1 MYVDHLKKSNAP
13 SRFVT
18 LSVCFAILFLALPL
32 SVQGESQD
40 SNSVAALRQMGKA
53 FASIVEKTS
62 PAVVSLKS
70 QSTVSRESSRY
81 FDSPFGEDP
90 FEFWFGPRTPRERTP
105 QRRNREQAVT
115 ALGSGFLI
123 SSDGYILTNNHMVG
137 DAKKVE
143 IELGDGRKF
152 TAKIIGTDPD
162 SDIAVVKIDAENLP
176 YLELGDSDALQVGE
190 WVVAIG
196 NPLGFSHTV
205 TAGIVSAKGRS
216 VGLADIENFIQTDAA
231 INRGNSGGPL
241 LNLDGKVVGINT
253 AIVGATGNIG
263 IGFAIP
269 INMAKHAYKQLRE
282 GKSVERGF
290 IGVQFEQ
297 LTPEM
302 AASLSLP
309 EDTKGVTVSMVVK
322 DSPAEEAGL
331 KVYDVI
337 VEFEGRPVEKSNEFV
352 SRVSM
357 LEPGTK
363 VNVVVLREGKRKN
376 FTIKLAKRPPGQ
388 ELAGK
393 AQTDVFEELGF
404 SVDNLTD
411 ELAQR
416 LGLEGQSGV
425 VVTEVDPGSQAAEIG
440 LEPGVLIRQ
449 VNRREVN
456 NTREFNEAIEKS
468 KDKGSALLLVQ
479 REKSTF
485 LALLKLSKEKE

>member
-1 MYVDHLKKSNAP
+1 MYLDHLKKSNAP
-13 SRFVT
+13 SRYYAVSTF
-18 LSVCFAILFLALPL
+18 LAILLLAAPL

-40 SNSVAALRQMGKA
+40 GVAALRQLGKA
-53 FASIVEKTS
+53 FTSIAEKTS
-62 PAVVSLKS
+62 PAVVSLKA
-70 QSTVSRESSRY
+70 QSTVTRESSRY
-81 FDSPFGEDP
+81 YDSPFGEDP
-90 FEFWFGPRTPRERTP
+90 FEFWFGPRSPRERTP
-105 QRRNREQAVT
+105 QRRNREQPVT
-115 ALGSGFLI
+115 ALGSGFII
-123 SSDGYILTNNHMVG
+123 SPDGYILTNNHMVG

-143 IELGDGRKF
+143 IELTDGRKF
-152 TAKIIGTDPD
+152 IAKIVGTDPD

-176 YLELGDSDALQVGE
+176 YLELADSDALEVGE
-190 WVVAIG
+190 WVLAIG
-196 NPLGFSHTV
+196 NPLNFSHTV

-297 LTPEM
+297 LTPEV
-302 AASLSLP
+302 AASLGLP

-337 VEFEGRPVEKSNEFV
+337 VEFEGQPVEKSNEFV

-357 LEPGTK
+357 LEPGKK
-363 VNVVVLREGKRKN
+363 VEVVVLREGKRKT

-388 ELAGK
+388 ELAGN
-393 AQTDVFEELGF
+393 APADAFEELGF

-416 LGLEGQSGV
+416 LGFEGRSGV

-440 LEPGVLIRQ
+440 LAPGVLIRQ

-456 NTREFNEAIEKS
+456 NTREFNEAIAKA
-468 KDKGSALLLVQ
+468 KDKGNALLLVQ
-479 REKSTF
+479 RESSTF
-485 LALLKLSKEKE
+485 LALLQLSKEKE

>member
-1 MYVDHLKKSNAP
+1 MYLDHLKKSNAP
-13 SRFVT
+13 SRWIIV
-18 LSVCFAILFLALPL
+18 SVCLAILLLAAPL
-32 SVQGESQD
+32 SVQGQNQD
-40 SNSVAALRQMGKA
+40 SVSALRQMGKA
-53 FASIVEKTS
+53 FTSIVEKTS

-81 FDSPFGEDP
+81 YDSPFGEDP
-90 FEFWFGPRTPRERTP
+90 FEFWFGPRSPRERTP

-115 ALGSGFLI
+115 AMGSGFII
-123 SSDGYILTNNHMVG
+123 SQDGYILTNNHMVG

-143 IELGDGRKF
+143 IELSDGRKF

-176 YLELGDSDALQVGE
+176 YLELADSDTLQVGE
-190 WVVAIG
+190 WVLAIG

-297 LTPEM
+297 LTPEV
-302 AASLSLP
+302 AASLGLP

-337 VEFEGRPVEKSNEFV
+337 VEFEGQPVEKSNEFI

-363 VNVVVLREGKRKN
+363 VNVVVLREGKKKT

-388 ELAGK
+388 ELAGN
-393 AQTDVFEELGF
+393 AQADALDQLGF

-416 LGLEGQSGV
+416 LGFEGKSGV

-449 VNRREVN
+449 VNRQEVS
-456 NTREFNEAIEKS
+456 NTREFNEAIAKA
-468 KDKGSALLLVQ
+468 KDKGNALLLVQ
-479 REKSTF
+479 RDNATF

>member
-1 MYVDHLKKSNAP
+1 MYLDHLKKSNAP
-13 SRFVT
+13 SRCHAVSAC
-18 LSVCFAILFLALPL
+18 LVILLLVSPL
-32 SVQGESQD
+32 SVRGESQD
-40 SNSVAALRQMGKA
+40 SVAALRQLGKA
-53 FASIVEKTS
+53 FTSIVEKTS
-62 PAVVSLKS
+62 PAVVSLKA
-70 QSTVSRESSRY
+70 QSTVNRESSRCY
-81 FDSPFGEDP
+81 DSPFGEDP
-90 FEFWFGPRTPRERTP
+90 FEFWFGPRSPRERTP
-105 QRRNREQAVT
+105 QRRNQEQPIT
-115 ALGSGFLI
+115 AMGSGFII
-123 SSDGYILTNNHMVG
+123 SQDGYILTNNHMVG
-137 DAKKVE
+137 DTKKVE
-143 IELGDGRKF
+143 IELSDGRKF

-162 SDIAVVKIDAENLP
+162 SDIAVVKIEAENLP
-176 YLELGDSDALQVGE
+176 YLELADSDTLQVGE
-190 WVVAIG
+190 WVLAIG
-196 NPLGFSHTV
+196 NPLTFSHTV

-216 VGLADIENFIQTDAA
+216 VGLANIENFIQTDAA

-297 LTPEM
+297 LTPEV
-302 AASLSLP
+302 AASLGLP

-337 VEFEGRPVEKSNEFV
+337 VEFEGRPVEKSNEFI

-363 VNVVVLREGKRKN
+363 VDVVVLREGKRKT

-388 ELAGK
+388 ELAGN
-393 AQTDVFEELGF
+393 APADAFEELGF

-416 LGLEGQSGV
+416 LGFEGQSGV

-440 LEPGVLIRQ
+440 LAPGVLIRQ
-449 VNRREVN
+449 VNRQEVS
-456 NTREFNEAIEKS
+456 NTREFNDAIEKA

-479 REKSTF
+479 RDNSTF
-485 LALLKLSKEKE
+485 LALLRLSKEKE

>member
-1 MYVDHLKKSNAP
+1 MYLDHLKKSNAP
-13 SRFVT
+13 SRNYAVST
-18 LSVCFAILFLALPL
+18 FLVLLLLAAPL
-32 SVQGESQD
+32 SVRGESQD
-40 SNSVAALRQMGKA
+40 SVAALRQMGKT
-53 FASIVEKTS
+53 FTSIVEKTS

-81 FDSPFGEDP
+81 YDSPFGEDP
-90 FEFWFGPRTPRERTP
+90 FEFWFGPRSPRERTP
-105 QRRNREQAVT
+105 QRRNREQPVT
-115 ALGSGFLI
+115 AMGSGFII
-123 SSDGYILTNNHMVG
+123 SQDGYILTNNHMVG

-143 IELGDGRKF
+143 IELTDGRKF
-152 TAKIIGTDPD
+152 TAKIVGTDPD

-176 YLELGDSDALQVGE
+176 FLELGDSDALQVGE
-190 WVVAIG
+190 WVLAIG

-297 LTPEM
+297 LTPEV
-302 AASLSLP
+302 AASLGLP

-331 KVYDVI
+331 KVYDVV
-337 VEFEGRPVEKSNEFV
+337 VEFEGQPVEKSNEFI

-357 LEPGTK
+357 LEPGKK
-363 VNVVVLREGKRKN
+363 VEVVVLREGKRKT
-376 FTIKLAKRPPGQ
+376 FTIKLAKRPPSQ
-388 ELAGK
+388 ELAGNTP
-393 AQTDVFEELGF
+393 ADAFDELGF

-416 LGLEGQSGV
+416 LGFEGKSGV
-425 VVTEVDPGSQAAEIG
+425 VVTEVDPSSQAAEIG
-440 LEPGVLIRQ
+440 LTPGVLIRQ
-449 VNRREVN
+449 VNRQEVS
-456 NTREFNEAIEKS
+456 NTREFNEAVAKA
-468 KDKGSALLLVQ
+468 KDKGNALLLVQ
-479 REKSTF
+479 RESSTF

>member
-1 MYVDHLKKSNAP
+1 MYLDHLKKSNAP
-13 SRFVT
+13 SRCHAVSAC
-18 LSVCFAILFLALPL
+18 LVILLLVSPL
-32 SVQGESQD
+32 SVRGESQD
-40 SNSVAALRQMGKA
+40 SVAALRQLGKA
-53 FASIVEKTS
+53 FTSIVEKTS
-62 PAVVSLKS
+62 PAVVSLKA
-70 QSTVSRESSRY
+70 QSTVNRESSRY
-81 FDSPFGEDP
+81 YDSPFGEDP
-90 FEFWFGPRTPRERTP
+90 FEFWFGPRSPRERTP
-105 QRRNREQAVT
+105 QRRNQEQPIT
-115 ALGSGFLI
+115 AMGSGFII
-123 SSDGYILTNNHMVG
+123 SQDGYILTNNHMVG
-137 DAKKVE
+137 DTKKVE
-143 IELGDGRKF
+143 IELSDGRKF

-162 SDIAVVKIDAENLP
+162 SDIAVVKIEAENLP
-176 YLELGDSDALQVGE
+176 YLELADSDTLQVGE
-190 WVVAIG
+190 WVLAIG
-196 NPLGFSHTV
+196 NPLTFSHTV

-216 VGLADIENFIQTDAA
+216 VGLANIENFIQTDAA

-297 LTPEM
+297 LTPEV
-302 AASLSLP
+302 AASLGLP

-337 VEFEGRPVEKSNEFV
+337 VEFEGRPVEKSNEFI

-363 VNVVVLREGKRKN
+363 VDVVVLREGKRKT

-388 ELAGK
+388 ELAGN
-393 AQTDVFEELGF
+393 APADAFEELGF

-416 LGLEGQSGV
+416 LGFEGQSGV

-440 LEPGVLIRQ
+440 LAPGVLIRQ
-449 VNRREVN
+449 VNRQEVS
-456 NTREFNEAIEKS
+456 NTREFNDAIEKA

-479 REKSTF
+479 RDNSTF
-485 LALLKLSKEKE
+485 LALLRLSKEKE

>member
-1 MYVDHLKKSNAP
+1 MYLNRRKKRN
-13 SRFVT
+13 T
-18 LSVCFAILFLALPL
+18 LSSCFAVSACLAILFLAAPL

-40 SNSVAALRQMGKA
+40 NVAALRQMGKA
-53 FASIVEKTS
+53 FTSIAERASQ
-62 PAVVSLKS
+62 AVVSLKS
-70 QSTVSRESSRY
+70 ESTITRDSSRY
-81 FDSPFGEDP
+81 YDWPYGEDP
-90 FEFWFGPRTPRERTP
+90 FEFWFGPRSPRERTP
-105 QRRNREQAVT
+105 QRRNRQQSVT
-115 ALGSGFLI
+115 ALGSGFII
-123 SSDGYILTNNHMVG
+123 SPDGYILTNNHMVG
-137 DAKKVE
+137 DSKKIE
-143 IELGDGRKF
+143 IELTDGRKF

-176 YLELGDSDALQVGE
+176 FLELADSDTLEVGE
-190 WVVAIG
+190 WVLAIG

-290 IGVQFEQ
+290 IGVQLGE
-297 LTPEM
+297 LNPEV
-302 AASLSLP
+302 AASLGLP
-309 EDTKGVTVSMVVK
+309 EDTKGVTVSMVVP
-322 DSPAEEAGL
+322 DSPAEKAGL

-337 VEFEGRPVEKSNEFV
+337 VEFEGQAVDKRNEFIN
-352 SRVSM
+352 RVSM
-357 LEPGTK
+357 LEPGSK
-363 VNVVVLREGKRKN
+363 VKLVVLRDGKRKP
-376 FTIKLAKRPPGQ
+376 FDVTLGTRPPRE
-388 ELAGK
+388 ELAGG
-393 AQTDVFEELGF
+393 TPEDSLEELGF

-416 LGLEGQSGV
+416 LGFEGRSGV

-440 LEPGVLIRQ
+440 LTPGVLIRQ
-449 VNRREVN
+449 VNRKEVKN
-456 NTREFNEAIEKS
+456 VREFNDAIEKA
-468 KDKGSALLLVQ
+468 KDKGNALLLVQ
-479 REKSTF
+479 QDRSTF
-485 LALLKLSKEKE
+485 LALLRLSKEKE